1 MLGQIPVRSHER
13 RLPFTQPYERKD
25 VHVKSHYRSFER
37 PRIRKV
43 RARLGEVVGDVP
55 TSDLIGPMVM
65 VPDGQG
71 GFISWHES
79 QQRLLAADAPS
90 LPAGW
95 INGAGPV
102 LKTEPEQESE
112 SAPEEEGGFWAAVAT
127 AEAKIAEF
135 GGLYAELR
143 DLLGVALTD
152 RALDSAYRSLMERG
166 EGIRQKVRIIED
178 AIARGRSWLAA
189 VNPFSQ
195 PFSGTLEGLGAQRRR
210 GHQLGLVP
218 LVLIGIAAAIS
229 AAVAY
234 VAGWVGEAVVLRDRL
249 RAREAILARVD
260 TGTLSPAEAESLIES
275 GLEDGGGDGFE
286 VMTMFQVLAWG
297 AAAAGAIFLARTVRG

>member
-1 MLGQIPVRSHER
+1 MRSHER
-13 RLPFTQPYERKD
+13 RLPFSQPYERKD

-37 PRIRKV
+37 PRIKK
-43 RARLGEVVGDVP
+43 APRLGELVSDVP
-55 TSDLIGPMVM
+55 ASDLRRRLQADPLYAVGP
-65 VPDGQG
+65 
-71 GFISWHES
+71 F
-79 QQRLLAADAPS
+79 A
-90 LPAGW
+90 
-95 INGAGPV
+95 
-102 LKTEPEQESE
+102 EQEIE
-112 SAPEEEGGFWAAVAT
+112 SVPEEEGGFWAAVAT

-135 GGLYAELR
+135 GDLYAELR
-143 DLLGVALTD
+143 DLLSVALTD
-152 RALDSAYRSLMERG
+152 AALDSAYRSLMERG

-178 AIARGRSWLAA
+178 AIARGRAWLAS
-189 VNPFSQ
+189 VNPFTQ
-195 PFSGTLEGLGAQRRR
+195 PFSGTLEGLGAERRR

-218 LVLIGIAAAIS
+218 LVLLGIAAAIS
-229 AAVAY
+229 AALAY

-275 GLEDGGGDGFE
+275 GLEDGGGDGFP